1 MSKSKRRRSSPD
13 VLTLINQKENS
24 IRIPL
29 FVKKSN
35 AEGSDFYYLGNVNY
49 KEKSAVEK
57 QIPDDNGKL
66 VSVVE
71 MNFILEQ
78 PVEKSLY
85 DYIINS
91 N

>member
-1 MSKSKRRRSSPD
+1 MSKSKRKISSPD
-13 VLTLINQKENS
+13 VSTIINQKENK
-24 IRIPL
+24 IRLPL

-35 AEGSDFYYLGNVNY
+35 AEGSDFYYLGNVRY
-49 KEKSAVEK
+49 KVDSAIEK
-57 QIPDDNGKL
+57 QLPDDNGNL

-71 MNFILEQ
+71 MSFILDS